1 MGNFV
6 IDLVS
11 QNPIARSMRSSDNG
25 RMNIRFVLRGS
36 LLASIVA
43 AGAIGLWWLS
53 NNPAAQPLDP
63 PPAPPIILAP
73 RGDLPSGPGGL
84 IEFAQYGEAWN
95 GVGCGFLLQ
104 LADGEVVGV
113 TTAHSVSFSSD
124 LRMIA
129 FGTPRQSVYVAEF
142 DTLRGRPG
150 VPRSGDDMTVDY
162 VLLKS
167 NEVSPIDPALILQ
180 PDPRGAPQAGE
191 RVALF
196 SGLGDENADRK
207 IIEGTVQSVSDTA
220 VWVLMDG
227 SFDPSG
233 MSGSPFVSE
242 YTGRV
247 VGMTIAV
254 SHRANRVLVGLH
266 PIGSIVR
273 LAQAANDY
281 PMIKDYRK

>member
-1 MGNFV
+1 
-6 IDLVS
+6 
-11 QNPIARSMRSSDNG
+11 
-25 RMNIRFVLRGS
+25 MNIRFVLRGS
-36 LLASIVA
+36 LIASIVA

-53 NNPAAQPLDP
+53 NNPAAQPFDP
-63 PPAPPIILAP
+63 PPPPPTILAP

-84 IEFAQYGEAWN
+84 IEFTKFGEAWN

-124 LRMIA
+124 LEKIA
-129 FGTPRQSVYVAEF
+129 FGTPNRSAYVAEF

-167 NEVSPIDPALILQ
+167 NEVSPIDPVLILQ
-180 PDPRGAPQAGE
+180 PDPRGAPQPGE

-196 SGLGDENADRK
+196 SGLGNNNGDRK

-220 VWVLMDG
+220 IWVVMDS

-273 LAQAANDY
+273 LAQAAKDF
-281 PMIKDYRK
+281 PKIKGYRR